1 MEMPKAVVWGALL
14 FVVAVSPARAED
26 EPADEALLQ
35 VHGFASQG
43 ALVTSDNNYLA
54 HTERGSL
61 EFTEAGINFTK
72 SFDDQLSAGLQLF
85 ARDLGPTG
93 SYTAMFDWLYLD
105 YRWKDWLGLR
115 AGRVKLPHGL
125 YNDTS
130 DIDAAQPVVLL
141 PQAVYPATNRNFLL
155 AQTGFELYGYYS
167 LGSAGALDYHV
178 YAGTL
183 YLSIPDS
190 NGLHIEALDVPY
202 VAGGRLL
209 WETPVDGLRVGA
221 SALTGKIE
229 GAYTAAAMP
238 DPMSVPFDVQS
249 TGWLASTEYLR
260 KGLLLAAEYG
270 RSIGRSTVGPTTMR
284 ATAEQAYGLAGYRWR
299 SWLQTTAYY
308 SVYHPDVR
316 QRSGREHHQ
325 YDAAAAVRF
334 DVSPHWIVKLETHF
348 VQGTAALS
356 SQLNDGKPLSAL
368 VNDWW
373 LLAAKTTVYF

>member
-1 MEMPKAVVWGALL
+1 MSKVVPWSTALL
-14 FVVAVSPARAED
+14 MVAASPAHGED
-26 EPADEALLQ
+26 EGADEAALQ

-43 ALVTSDNNYLA
+43 ALLTSDNNYLA

-72 SFDDQLSAGLQLF
+72 SLDDRLSVGLQLF

-93 SYTAMFDWLYLD
+93 SYAAMFDWLYLD
-105 YRWKDWLGLR
+105 YRWQDWLGLR

-130 DIDAAQPVVLL
+130 DIDAAQPVILL
-141 PQAVYPATNRNFLL
+141 PQSVYPATNRNFLL
-155 AQTGFELYGYYS
+155 AQTGLELYGYYS
-167 LGSAGALDYHV
+167 MGSAGSLDYHV

-190 NGLHIEALDVPY
+190 NGLHIETLEVPY
-202 VAGGRLL
+202 IAGGRLL
-209 WETPVDGLRVGA
+209 WETPVEGLRVGA
-221 SALTGKIE
+221 SVLSGELE
-229 GAYTAAAMP
+229 GAYTVPMP
-238 DPMSVPFDVQS
+238 APTRVEFDVRS
-249 TGWLASTEYLR
+249 TNGLGSVEYLR
-260 KGLLLAAEYG
+260 KGVLLAAEYG
-270 RSIGRSTVGPTTMR
+270 RSIGKSTVGPTTTHT
-284 ATAEQAYGLAGYRWR
+284 TAEQAYGLAGYRWR
-299 SWLQTTAYY
+299 PWLQTTAYY
-308 SVYHPDVR
+308 SLYHPDVR
-316 QRSGREHHQ
+316 QRSGREHHH

-356 SQLNDGKPLSAL
+356 PQLNDGKPLSAL
-368 VNDWW
+368 TNHWW